1 MKKTRFAAVI
11 AFGLKVLGLD
21 ALPKG
26 EDGLLSLTPEQEAAI
41 QKEFPDEK
49 FEQFKKAANEVLEE
63 EAGLD
68 AERQTA
74 FQQLAS
80 AVNAPAQ
87 TSNAAVAQT
96 ASDTI

>member
-1 MKKTRFAAVI
+1 MKAI
-11 AFGLKVLGLD
+11 HNGLD

-26 EDGLLSLTPEQEAAI
+26 EDVVVYPKEEQEAAI

-68 AERQTA
+68 AE
-74 FQQLAS
+74 
-80 AVNAPAQ
+80 
-87 TSNAAVAQT
+87 
-96 ASDTI
+96 